1 MAQRTGQK
9 TGQAPPVGFSW
20 GDYVSALV
28 AEAGTLTAIA
38 WKLAERGAGSED
50 VASIERALRRMRE
63 RGQRDGG
70 SWGQRLLRTFGVPR
84 AVEDRLRFMGLY
96 HSPFNDLALP
106 VCLDQL
112 RLFDRPP
119 LSESR
124 ARVWLQLGFTSAAL
138 RAREFEQA
146 GSCLA
151 RAAEV
156 AALPHDAQLEAALAQ
171 AYLRSRIGS
180 DAEVVAQLDAAE
192 RILHTA
198 TLSAADHACF
208 QARLVDQRAFQLN
221 RKGEHAAALL
231 LFRGLP
237 EADTHPFAS
246 YRRDAGLAF
255 GYSRTGQKELA
266 LRCARRACEH
276 AGDGGYTRLRV
287 MALILCARIE
297 GLPAAA
303 STLAR
308 AQAIAERLE
317 DEELLTRVRRIAA
330 ASSPSPD

>member
-38 WKLAERGAGSED
+38 WKLAERGAGPED

-124 ARVWLQLGFTSAAL
+124 ARVWLQLGFASAAL
-138 RAREFEQA
+138 RAREFERA

-156 AALPHDAQLEAALAQ
+156 AALPQDAQLEAALAQ
-171 AYLRSRIGS
+171 LAGQDRNRKRVQAIETELQLARNSMSGGWKHVGQME
-180 DAEVVAQLDAAE
+180 AAQLA
-192 RILHTA
+192 
-198 TLSAADHACF
+198 
-208 QARLVDQRAFQLN
+208 QW
-221 RKGEHAAALL
+221 
-231 LFRGLP
+231 
-237 EADTHPFAS
+237 
-246 YRRDAGLAF
+246 LANTE
-255 GYSRTGQKELA
+255 S
-266 LRCARRACEH
+266 
-276 AGDGGYTRLRV
+276 
-287 MALILCARIE
+287 LIL
-297 GLPAAA
+297 
-303 STLAR
+303 
-308 AQAIAERLE
+308 
-317 DEELLTRVRRIAA
+317 TRGVEPTAP
-330 ASSPSPD
+330 PS